1 MRHTG
6 ADQFTVSDNVTFRVN
21 SNKVRVHILLL
32 VVITLDSDGRN
43 GWRRVDCNRTGS
55 DELAV
60 LINSRPV
67 THNIILCYTI
77 TKILGDRTARRC
89 WVMRHTGADQFT
101 VSDNVTFRVN
111 SNKVRVHIL
120 LLVVITLDSDGRN
133 GWRRV
138 DCNRTGSDE
147 LAVLIN
153 SRPVTHNIILCYT
166 ITKILGDR
174 TARRC
179 WVVRHTGADL

>member
-77 TKILGDRTARRC
+77 A
-89 WVMRHTGADQFT
+89 
-101 VSDNVTFRVN
+101 
-111 SNKVRVHIL
+111 
-120 LLVVITLDSDGRN
+120 
-133 GWRRV
+133 
-138 DCNRTGSDE
+138 
-147 LAVLIN
+147 
-153 SRPVTHNIILCYT
+153 
-166 ITKILGDR
+166 KILGDR

-179 WVVRHTGADL
+179 WVVRHTGADLCTVSYYLTLPINCNKIRVHIFFNIVIPKYCNCL